1 MYVLHARRA
10 MRELGGLY
18 PESVQMADEITEGS
32 VVRLKSGGPTMTVT
46 KMLSGGQAHCKW
58 FDDKT
63 LLQGDFPPVSLVS
76 VNAEGQPFYTG

>member
-1 MYVLHARRA
+1 MYVLHARRRCA
-10 MRELGGLY
+10 NWVAFY
-18 PESVQMADEITEGS
+18 PESMQMADEITEGS

-76 VNAEGQPFYTG
+76 INAEGQPFYTG